1 MWEGAPR
8 GNDCKAIGGL
18 TGANIRRDWVGENSG
33 FLIILYPP
41 DLTTIELIM
50 SRSTAQPHRATVF
63 IAASEVDA
71 NLYYATKFI
80 APDPFIY
87 LEIKGE
93 RILVMN
99 DLEMDR
105 AKSQASVDRVLS
117 YSEIERRARD
127 HGVAAPWSVDII
139 HVVLRDAKIKQV
151 LVPANFPFSHASRL
165 QELGYQVHS
174 KPDPFYEQRVV
185 KTADEIRHIEEAQR
199 ATEEAVAAAHAVL
212 RQASIKKDELWFDG
226 AVLTSERI
234 KKLINVTLMESDC
247 VAQHTIV
254 AGGEQACD
262 PHNEGSGPLPAHR
275 SIIFDVFPR
284 SAATRYFADMSRT
297 VVQGKPGPQLIKLY
311 QIVKDAQ
318 EEAIDKIKDG
328 ADGMKIH
335 RGICERFE
343 RAGYKTGLVNGRMQG
358 YFHGTGH
365 GVGLDIHEAP
375 RISRTG
381 SLLQEGHVVTVE
393 PGLYYPGL
401 GAIRIEDMVL
411 VTSNGCRNLTN
422 FPKVFELD

>member
-1 MWEGAPR
+1 
-8 GNDCKAIGGL
+8 
-18 TGANIRRDWVGENSG
+18 
-33 FLIILYPP
+33 
-41 DLTTIELIM
+41 M
-50 SRSTAQPHRATVF
+50 SRSPSQAHKATVF
-63 IAASEVDA
+63 IAASELDS

-99 DLEMDR
+99 DLEVDR
-105 AKSQASVDRVLS
+105 AKSQAAVDRVLS

-127 HGVAAPWSVDII
+127 HGVAAPGSVDII
-139 HVVLRDAKIKQV
+139 HVVLREAKIKHV
-151 LVPANFPFSHASRL
+151 LVPANFPFSHAARL
-165 QELGYQVHS
+165 QELGYQVHA
-174 KPDPFYEQRVV
+174 KADPFYEQRVV
-185 KTADEIRHIEEAQR
+185 KTAEEVRHIEAAQR
-199 ATEEAVAAAHAVL
+199 ATEEAVAAAHHVL
-212 RQASIKKDELWFDG
+212 RQASIKNDELWLDG
-226 AVLTSERI
+226 TPLTSERV
-234 KKLINVTLMESDC
+234 KKLINVKLMERDC

-284 SAATRYFADMSRT
+284 SGSSRYFADMSRT
-297 VVQGKPGPQLIKLY
+297 VVRGRPSPELIKLY
-311 QIVKDAQ
+311 QTVKDAQ
-318 EEAIDKIKDG
+318 EEAITKIKDG

-335 RGICERFE
+335 KGICERFE
-343 RAGYKTGLVNGRMQG
+343 KAGYKTGLVNGRMQG

-401 GAIRIEDMVL
+401 GAVRIEDMVL
-411 VTSNGCRNLTN
+411 VTGDGCRNLTD
-422 FPKVFELD
+422 FPKQFELD

>member
-1 MWEGAPR
+1 MSEPTPQAP
-8 GNDCKAIGGL
+8 
-18 TGANIRRDWVGENSG
+18 
-33 FLIILYPP
+33 
-41 DLTTIELIM
+41 
-50 SRSTAQPHRATVF
+50 RATVF
-63 IAASEVDA
+63 IAASETDS
-71 NLYYATKFI
+71 NLFYATKFI

-93 RILVMN
+93 RILVMS

-117 YSEIERRARD
+117 YSEIERRAKAQ
-127 HGVAAPWSVDII
+127 GVAEPGSVDIV
-139 HVVLRDAKIKQV
+139 HVVLRDARITQL
-151 LVPANFPFSHASRL
+151 LVPGNFPFSHAGRL
-165 QELGYQVHS
+165 QALGYQVEA
-174 KPDPFYEQRVV
+174 KREPFYERRVV
-185 KTADEIRHIEEAQR
+185 KTAEEVRHIEAAQR
-199 ATEEAVAAAHAVL
+199 ATEAAVAAAHDTL
-212 RQASIKKDELWFDG
+212 RRAMINGDQLWLDD
-226 AVLTSERI
+226 ALLTSERI
-234 KKLINVTLMESDC
+234 KKLINVKLMECEC

-262 PHNEGSGPLPAHR
+262 PHNEGSGALPAHR

-284 SAATRYFADMSRT
+284 SAASRYFADMSRT
-297 VVQGKPGPQLIKLY
+297 VVRGTPSPELKRLY
-311 QIVKDAQ
+311 QTVKDAQ
-318 EEAIDKIKDG
+318 EEAIMKVKDG

-335 RGICERFE
+335 QGICERFE
-343 RAGYKTGLVNGRMQG
+343 KSGYKTGLVNGRMQG

-401 GAIRIEDMVL
+401 GAVRIEDMVL
-411 VTSNGCRNLTN
+411 VTKDGCRNLTN
-422 FPKVFELD
+422 FQKTFELD

>member
-1 MWEGAPR
+1 M
-8 GNDCKAIGGL
+8 D
-18 TGANIRRDWVGENSG
+18 S
-33 FLIILYPP
+33 
-41 DLTTIELIM
+41 
-50 SRSTAQPHRATVF
+50 
-63 IAASEVDA
+63 

-93 RILVMN
+93 RIMVMN

-105 AKSQASVDRVLS
+105 AKSQAVVDRVLS
-117 YSEIERRARD
+117 YSDIERRARD
-127 HGVAAPWSVDII
+127 HGVADPRSVDII
-139 HVVLRDAKIKQV
+139 HVLLREARIKHV
-151 LVPANFPFSHASRL
+151 LVPANFSFSHAARL
-165 QELGYQVHS
+165 QELGYQVHA

-185 KTADEIRHIEEAQR
+185 KTAEEVRHIEAAQR
-199 ATEEAVAAAHAVL
+199 ATEQAVAAAHDTL
-212 RQASIKKDELWFDG
+212 RRASIKDAQLWLDG
-226 AVLTSERI
+226 APLTSERV
-234 KKLINVTLMESDC
+234 KKLINVNLMEHDC

-262 PHNEGSGPLPAHR
+262 PHNEGNGPLPAHR

-284 SAATRYFADMSRT
+284 SAASRYFADMSRT
-297 VVQGKPGPQLIKLY
+297 VVRGTPSPELKKLY
-311 QIVKDAQ
+311 QIVHDAQ
-318 EEAIDKIKDG
+318 EEAITKIRDG

-343 RAGYKTGLVNGRMQG
+343 KAGYKTGLVDGRMQG

-365 GVGLDIHEAP
+365 GVGLDIHEMP

-393 PGLYYPGL
+393 PGLYYPKL
-401 GAIRIEDMVL
+401 GAVRIEDMVL
-411 VTSNGCRNLTN
+411 VTSDGCRNLTH
-422 FPKVFELD
+422 FPKTFELG

>member
-1 MWEGAPR
+1 
-8 GNDCKAIGGL
+8 
-18 TGANIRRDWVGENSG
+18 
-33 FLIILYPP
+33 
-41 DLTTIELIM
+41 M
-50 SRSTAQPHRATVF
+50 SRSPSQSHKATVF
-63 IAASEVDA
+63 IAASEQDS
-71 NLYYATKFI
+71 NLYYTTKFI

-93 RILVMN
+93 RIMVMN

-117 YSEIERRARD
+117 YSDIEKRARD
-127 HGVAAPWSVDII
+127 HGAASPGSVDIV
-139 HVVLRDAKIKQV
+139 HVVLREFKIKQV
-151 LVPANFPFSHASRL
+151 QVPANFPFSHASRL
-165 QELGYQVHS
+165 QELGYQVHA
-174 KPDPFYEQRVV
+174 KADPFYEQRVV
-185 KTADEIRHIEEAQR
+185 KTADEIRHIEAAQR
-199 ATEEAVAAAHAVL
+199 ATEAAVGAAHAFL
-212 RQASIKKDELWFDG
+212 REATIKADQLWHDG
-226 AVLTSERI
+226 NVVTSERI
-234 KKLINVTLMESDC
+234 KKLINVTLMENDC

-262 PHNEGSGPLPAHR
+262 PHNEGNGPLPAHR

-284 SAATRYFADMSRT
+284 SVTTRYFADMSRT
-297 VVQGKPGPQLIKLY
+297 VVRGRPTPELVKLY
-311 QIVKDAQ
+311 QTVKDAQ
-318 EEAIDKIKDG
+318 EEAITKIKDG

-343 RAGYKTGLVNGRMQG
+343 KAGYKTGLVDGRMQG

-401 GAIRIEDMVL
+401 GAVRIEDMVL
-411 VTSNGCRNLTN
+411 VTSDGCRNLTN
-422 FPKVFELD
+422 YPKQFELD